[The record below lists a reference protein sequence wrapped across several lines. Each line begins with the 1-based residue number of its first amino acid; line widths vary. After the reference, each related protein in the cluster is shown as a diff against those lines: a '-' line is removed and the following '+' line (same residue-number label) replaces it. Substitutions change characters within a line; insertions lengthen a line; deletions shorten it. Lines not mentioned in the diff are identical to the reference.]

1 MSVWRNDLA
10 QPLVVVRNATHNV
23 VSDIAW
29 SSDDRHILFTA
40 GECVVAVEL
49 ESAEVG
55 GNALTE
61 EEMHSHVARRENASK
76 KHVSMIAQPSAALA
90 NKAVAVSSLHPSQ
103 PQQLQQPQQPHTQP
117 QQLQI
122 QPQQLQTQ
130 QLQIQP
136 QQSQS
141 HKRSAETEEAHETAP
156 TTRKR
161 KKQQA
166 APAQTPSTE
175 PVVVAPTFSLPPL
188 TLTLPCSLPLPS
200 ANNTLSLQLVPTTPQ
215 PSNSD
220 CTSVTLV
227 QSVSPSNTIQWSWVG
242 QGAVVAGSS
251 TSRFFFAW
259 TRDGLMHTVT
269 TDGRTAVP
277 ALFLG
282 SAPAAVCSAG
292 SEEGDRFA
300 VVTTQ
305 GRLVVGA
312 INPGGRMLIESD
324 IDISGFTKSEVVGI
338 RVHFADYSVLRLQLD
353 TKERKGEQF
362 TYDLNSRCW
371 FVEQQNVFAYSF
383 YNRDGRSSGLNS
395 PFATNSLLTVRSL
408 LSAHG

>member
-49 ESAEVG
+49 KSAEVG

-76 KHVSMIAQPSAALA
+76 KHVSMIAQPSAAL

-117 QQLQI
+117 
-122 QPQQLQTQ
+122 Q

-227 QSVSPSNTIQWSWVG
+227 QSVSPSNTLQWSWVG

-324 IDISGFTKSEVVGI
+324 IDISGFTKSEVMGI

>member
-76 KHVSMIAQPSAALA
+76 KHVSMIAQPSAAL
-90 NKAVAVSSLHPSQ
+90 NKAVTVSSLHPSQ
-103 PQQLQQPQQPHTQP
+103 PQQSQQSQ
-117 QQLQI
+117 
-122 QPQQLQTQ
+122 QPQQLQTQQQ

-141 HKRSAETEEAHETAP
+141 HKRSAETEEAHEPAP

-200 ANNTLSLQLVPTTPQ
+200 ANNTLSLQLVPTTSQ

-220 CTSVTLV
+220 RTSVTLV
-227 QSVSPSNTIQWSWVG
+227 QSISPSNTIQWSWVG

-324 IDISGFTKSEVVGI
+324 IDISGFTKSEVMGI

-371 FVEQQNVFAYSF
+371 FIEQQNVFAYSF

-395 PFATNSLLTVRSL
+395 PFATNSLLTVHSL

>member
-49 ESAEVG
+49 KSAEVG

-76 KHVSMIAQPSAALA
+76 KHVSMIAQPSAAL

-117 QQLQI
+117 
-122 QPQQLQTQ
+122 Q

-292 SEEGDRFA
+292 SEERDRFA

-324 IDISGFTKSEVVGI
+324 IDISGFTKSEVMGI

>member
-49 ESAEVG
+49 KSAEVG

-90 NKAVAVSSLHPSQ
+90 SKAVAVSSLHPSQ
-103 PQQLQQPQQPHTQP
+103 PQQSQQSQQPQQP
-117 QQLQI
+117 QQLQ
-122 QPQQLQTQ
+122 Q
-130 QLQIQP
+130 QP

-161 KKQQA
+161 RKQQA

-338 RVHFADYSVLRLQLD
+338 RVHFADYSVLRVQLD

-371 FVEQQNVFAYSF
+371 FIEQQNVFAYSF

-395 PFATNSLLTVRSL
+395 PFATNSLLTVHSL

>member
-90 NKAVAVSSLHPSQ
+90 SKAVAVSSLHPSQ
-103 PQQLQQPQQPHTQP
+103 PQQSQQSQQPHTQP
-117 QQLQI
+117 
-122 QPQQLQTQ
+122 Q

-324 IDISGFTKSEVVGI
+324 IDISGFTKSEVMGI

>member
-49 ESAEVG
+49 KSAEVG

-76 KHVSMIAQPSAALA
+76 KHVSMIAQPSAALS
-90 NKAVAVSSLHPSQ
+90 KAVAVSSLHPSQ
-103 PQQLQQPQQPHTQP
+103 PQQLQQPQQP
-117 QQLQI
+117 QQLQ
-122 QPQQLQTQ
+122 Q
-130 QLQIQP
+130 QP

-292 SEEGDRFA
+292 SEKGDRFA

-324 IDISGFTKSEVVGI
+324 IDISGFTKSEVMGI

>member
-49 ESAEVG
+49 KSAEVG

-76 KHVSMIAQPSAALA
+76 KHVSMIAQPSAAL

-103 PQQLQQPQQPHTQP
+103 PQQSQQPQQPHTQP
-117 QQLQI
+117 
-122 QPQQLQTQ
+122 Q

-141 HKRSAETEEAHETAP
+141 HKRSAETEEAHEPAP

-200 ANNTLSLQLVPTTPQ
+200 ANNTLSLQLVPTTSQ

-220 CTSVTLV
+220 RTSVTLV
-227 QSVSPSNTIQWSWVG
+227 QSISPSNTIQWSWVG

-324 IDISGFTKSEVVGI
+324 IDISGFTKSEVMGI

>member
-76 KHVSMIAQPSAALA
+76 KHVSMIAQPSAAL
-90 NKAVAVSSLHPSQ
+90 NKAVTVSSLHPSQ
-103 PQQLQQPQQPHTQP
+103 PQQSQQPQ
-117 QQLQI
+117 

-130 QLQIQP
+130 QQP

-227 QSVSPSNTIQWSWVG
+227 QSISPSNTIQWSWVG

-324 IDISGFTKSEVVGI
+324 IDISGFTKSEVMGI

-371 FVEQQNVFAYSF
+371 FIEQQNVFAYSF

>member
-49 ESAEVG
+49 KSAEVG

-76 KHVSMIAQPSAALA
+76 KHVSMIAQPSAAL

-103 PQQLQQPQQPHTQP
+103 PQQSQQPQ
-117 QQLQI
+117 

-130 QLQIQP
+130 QQP

-200 ANNTLSLQLVPTTPQ
+200 ANNTLSLQLVPTTSQ

-220 CTSVTLV
+220 RTSVTLV
-227 QSVSPSNTIQWSWVG
+227 QSISPSNTIQWSWVG

-324 IDISGFTKSEVVGI
+324 IDISGFTKSEVMGI

-371 FVEQQNVFAYSF
+371 FIEQQNVFAYSF

-395 PFATNSLLTVRSL
+395 PFATNSLLTVHSL

>member
-49 ESAEVG
+49 KSAEVG

-76 KHVSMIAQPSAALA
+76 KHVSMIAQPSAAL

-117 QQLQI
+117 
-122 QPQQLQTQ
+122 Q

-324 IDISGFTKSEVVGI
+324 IDISGFTKSEVMGI

-371 FVEQQNVFAYSF
+371 FIEQQNVFAYSF

-395 PFATNSLLTVRSL
+395 PFATNSLLTVHSL

>member
-122 QPQQLQTQ
+122 QPQQ
-130 QLQIQP
+130 
-136 QQSQS
+136 SQS

-200 ANNTLSLQLVPTTPQ
+200 ANNTLSLQLVPTTSQ

-220 CTSVTLV
+220 RTSVTLV
-227 QSVSPSNTIQWSWVG
+227 QSISPSNTIQWSWVG

-324 IDISGFTKSEVVGI
+324 IDISGFTKSEVMGI

-371 FVEQQNVFAYSF
+371 FIEQQNVFAYSF

-395 PFATNSLLTVRSL
+395 PFATNSLLTVHSL

>member
-49 ESAEVG
+49 KSAEVG

-76 KHVSMIAQPSAALA
+76 KHVSMIAQPSAAL

-117 QQLQI
+117 
-122 QPQQLQTQ
+122 Q

-324 IDISGFTKSEVVGI
+324 IDISGFTKSEVMVI

-371 FVEQQNVFAYSF
+371 FIEQQNVFAYSF

-395 PFATNSLLTVRSL
+395 PFATNSLLTVHSL

>member
-49 ESAEVG
+49 KSAEVG

-90 NKAVAVSSLHPSQ
+90 SKAVAVSSLHPSQ
-103 PQQLQQPQQPHTQP
+103 PQQLQQPQQPQQP
-117 QQLQI
+117 QQLQ
-122 QPQQLQTQ
+122 Q
-130 QLQIQP
+130 QP

-324 IDISGFTKSEVVGI
+324 IDISGFTKSEVMGI

>member
-1 MSVWRNDLA
+1 M
-10 QPLVVVRNATHNV
+10 
-23 VSDIAW
+23 
-29 SSDDRHILFTA
+29 
-40 GECVVAVEL
+40 
-49 ESAEVG
+49 
-55 GNALTE
+55 
-61 EEMHSHVARRENASK
+61 
-76 KHVSMIAQPSAALA
+76 
-90 NKAVAVSSLHPSQ
+90 
-103 PQQLQQPQQPHTQP
+103 
-117 QQLQI
+117 
-122 QPQQLQTQ
+122 
-130 QLQIQP
+130 
-136 QQSQS
+136 
-141 HKRSAETEEAHETAP
+141 
-156 TTRKR
+156 
-161 KKQQA
+161 
-166 APAQTPSTE
+166 
-175 PVVVAPTFSLPPL
+175 APTFSLPPL

-200 ANNTLSLQLVPTTPQ
+200 ANNTLSLQLVPTTSQ

-220 CTSVTLV
+220 RTSVTLV
-227 QSVSPSNTIQWSWVG
+227 QSISPSNTIQWSWVG

-371 FVEQQNVFAYSF
+371 FIEQQNVFAYSF

-395 PFATNSLLTVRSL
+395 PFATNSLLTVHSL

>member
-49 ESAEVG
+49 KSAEVG

-90 NKAVAVSSLHPSQ
+90 SKAVAVSSLHPSQ
-103 PQQLQQPQQPHTQP
+103 PQQSQQSQQPQQP
-117 QQLQI
+117 QQLQ
-122 QPQQLQTQ
+122 Q
-130 QLQIQP
+130 QP

-324 IDISGFTKSEVVGI
+324 IDISGFTKSEVMGI

-371 FVEQQNVFAYSF
+371 FIEQQNVFAYSF

>member
-76 KHVSMIAQPSAALA
+76 KHVSMIAQPSAAL

-117 QQLQI
+117 
-122 QPQQLQTQ
+122 Q

-175 PVVVAPTFSLPPL
+175 PVVMAPTFSLPPL
-188 TLTLPCSLPLPS
+188 TLTLPCSLPLS
-200 ANNTLSLQLVPTTPQ
+200 SVHNTLSLQLVPTTSQ

-220 CTSVTLV
+220 RTSVTLV
-227 QSVSPSNTIQWSWVG
+227 QSISPSNTIQWSWVG

-324 IDISGFTKSEVVGI
+324 IDISGFTKSEVMGI

-371 FVEQQNVFAYSF
+371 FIEQQNVFAYSF

-395 PFATNSLLTVRSL
+395 PFATNSLLTVHSL

>member
-90 NKAVAVSSLHPSQ
+90 SKAVAVSSLHPSQ

-117 QQLQI
+117 
-122 QPQQLQTQ
+122 Q

-312 INPGGRMLIESD
+312 INPGGRMLIGSD
-324 IDISGFTKSEVVGI
+324 IDISGFTKSEVMGI

>member
-76 KHVSMIAQPSAALA
+76 KHVSMIAQPSAAL

-117 QQLQI
+117 QQLQ
-122 QPQQLQTQ
+122 Q
-130 QLQIQP
+130 QP

-324 IDISGFTKSEVVGI
+324 IDISGFTKSEVMGI

-371 FVEQQNVFAYSF
+371 FIEQQNVFAYSF

-395 PFATNSLLTVRSL
+395 PFATNSLLTVHSL

>member
-90 NKAVAVSSLHPSQ
+90 SKAVAVSSLHPSQ
-103 PQQLQQPQQPHTQP
+103 PQQSQQPQQP
-117 QQLQI
+117 
-122 QPQQLQTQ
+122 Q

-324 IDISGFTKSEVVGI
+324 IDISGFTKSEVMGI

-371 FVEQQNVFAYSF
+371 FIEQQNVFAYSF

-395 PFATNSLLTVRSL
+395 PFATNSLLTVHSL

>member
-49 ESAEVG
+49 KSAEVG

-76 KHVSMIAQPSAALA
+76 KHVSMIAQPSAAL

-117 QQLQI
+117 
-122 QPQQLQTQ
+122 Q

-324 IDISGFTKSEVVGI
+324 IDISGFTKSEVMGI

-371 FVEQQNVFAYSF
+371 FIEQQNVFAYSF

>member
-49 ESAEVG
+49 KSAEVG

-76 KHVSMIAQPSAALA
+76 KHVSMIAQPSAAL

-371 FVEQQNVFAYSF
+371 FIEQQNVFAYSF

-395 PFATNSLLTVRSL
+395 PFATNSLLTVHSL

>member
-49 ESAEVG
+49 KSAEVG

-90 NKAVAVSSLHPSQ
+90 SKAVAVSSLHPSQ
-103 PQQLQQPQQPHTQP
+103 PQQSQQSQQPQQP
-117 QQLQI
+117 QQLQ
-122 QPQQLQTQ
+122 Q
-130 QLQIQP
+130 QP

-161 KKQQA
+161 RKQQA

-371 FVEQQNVFAYSF
+371 FIEQQNVFAYSF

-395 PFATNSLLTVRSL
+395 PFATNSLLTVHSL

>member
-49 ESAEVG
+49 KSAEVG

-76 KHVSMIAQPSAALA
+76 KHVSMIAQPSAAL

-117 QQLQI
+117 
-122 QPQQLQTQ
+122 Q

-324 IDISGFTKSEVVGI
+324 IDISGFTKSEVMGI

>member
-76 KHVSMIAQPSAALA
+76 KHVSMIAQPSAAL
-90 NKAVAVSSLHPSQ
+90 NKAVTVSSLHPSQ

-122 QPQQLQTQ
+122 QPQQ
-130 QLQIQP
+130 
-136 QQSQS
+136 SQS
-141 HKRSAETEEAHETAP
+141 HKRSAETEEAHEPAP

-175 PVVVAPTFSLPPL
+175 PVVVAPTISLPPL

-200 ANNTLSLQLVPTTPQ
+200 ANNTLSLQLVPTTSQ

-220 CTSVTLV
+220 RTSVTLV
-227 QSVSPSNTIQWSWVG
+227 QSISPSNTIQWSWVG

-324 IDISGFTKSEVVGI
+324 IDISGFTKSEVMGI

-395 PFATNSLLTVRSL
+395 PFATNSLLTVHSL

>member
-76 KHVSMIAQPSAALA
+76 KHVSMIAQPSAAL
-90 NKAVAVSSLHPSQ
+90 NKAVTVSSLHPSQ
-103 PQQLQQPQQPHTQP
+103 PQQSQQPQ
-117 QQLQI
+117 

-130 QLQIQP
+130 QLQQQP

-200 ANNTLSLQLVPTTPQ
+200 ANNTLSLQLVPTTSQ

-220 CTSVTLV
+220 RTSVTLV
-227 QSVSPSNTIQWSWVG
+227 QSISPSNTIQWSWVG

-282 SAPAAVCSAG
+282 SAPAVVCSAG

-324 IDISGFTKSEVVGI
+324 IDISGFTKSEVMGI

-371 FVEQQNVFAYSF
+371 FIEQQNVFAYSF

-395 PFATNSLLTVRSL
+395 PFATNSLLTVHSL

>member
-49 ESAEVG
+49 KSAEVG

-90 NKAVAVSSLHPSQ
+90 SKAVAVSSLHPSQ

-117 QQLQI
+117 
-122 QPQQLQTQ
+122 Q

>member
-49 ESAEVG
+49 KSAEVG

-76 KHVSMIAQPSAALA
+76 KHVSMIAQPSAAL

-117 QQLQI
+117 
-122 QPQQLQTQ
+122 Q

-312 INPGGRMLIESD
+312 INPGGRMLIGSD
-324 IDISGFTKSEVVGI
+324 IDISGFTKSEVMGI
-338 RVHFADYSVLRLQLD
+338 RVHFAEYSVLRLQLD

>member
-61 EEMHSHVARRENASK
+61 EEMHSHVARQENASK
-76 KHVSMIAQPSAALA
+76 KHVSMIAQPSAAL

-103 PQQLQQPQQPHTQP
+103 PQQSQQSQQPQQP
-117 QQLQI
+117 QQLQ
-122 QPQQLQTQ
+122 Q
-130 QLQIQP
+130 QP

-324 IDISGFTKSEVVGI
+324 IDISGFTKSEVMVI

-371 FVEQQNVFAYSF
+371 FIEQQNVFAYSF

-395 PFATNSLLTVRSL
+395 PFATNSLLTVHSL

>member
-61 EEMHSHVARRENASK
+61 EEMHSHMARRENASK

-200 ANNTLSLQLVPTTPQ
+200 ANNTLSLQLVPTTSQ

-220 CTSVTLV
+220 RTSVTLV
-227 QSVSPSNTIQWSWVG
+227 QSISPSNTIQWSWVG

-371 FVEQQNVFAYSF
+371 FIEQQNVFAYSF

-395 PFATNSLLTVRSL
+395 PFATNSLLTVHSL

>member
-23 VSDIAW
+23 VPDIAW

-90 NKAVAVSSLHPSQ
+90 SKAVAVSSLHPSQ
-103 PQQLQQPQQPHTQP
+103 PQQSQ
-117 QQLQI
+117 

-130 QLQIQP
+130 QLQQQP

-324 IDISGFTKSEVVGI
+324 IDISGFTKSEVMGI

-371 FVEQQNVFAYSF
+371 FIEQQNVFAYSF

-395 PFATNSLLTVRSL
+395 PFATNSLLTVHSL

>member
-76 KHVSMIAQPSAALA
+76 KHVSMIAQPSAAL

-200 ANNTLSLQLVPTTPQ
+200 ANNTLSLQLVPTTSQ

-220 CTSVTLV
+220 RTSVTLV
-227 QSVSPSNTIQWSWVG
+227 QSISPSNTIQWSWVG

-371 FVEQQNVFAYSF
+371 FIEQQNVFAYSF

-395 PFATNSLLTVRSL
+395 PFATNSLLTVHSL

>member
-76 KHVSMIAQPSAALA
+76 KHVSMIAQPSAAL

-117 QQLQI
+117 
-122 QPQQLQTQ
+122 Q

-220 CTSVTLV
+220 RTSVTLV
-227 QSVSPSNTIQWSWVG
+227 QSISPSNTIQWSWVG

-324 IDISGFTKSEVVGI
+324 IDISGFTKSEVMGI

-371 FVEQQNVFAYSF
+371 FIEQQNVFAYSF

-395 PFATNSLLTVRSL
+395 PFATNSLLTVHSL

>member
-61 EEMHSHVARRENASK
+61 EEMHSHVARQENASK
-76 KHVSMIAQPSAALA
+76 KHVSMIAQPSAAL

-103 PQQLQQPQQPHTQP
+103 PQQLQQSQ
-117 QQLQI
+117 

-130 QLQIQP
+130 QQP

-141 HKRSAETEEAHETAP
+141 HKRSAETEEAHEPAP

-200 ANNTLSLQLVPTTPQ
+200 ANNTLSLQLVPTTSQ

-220 CTSVTLV
+220 RTSVTLV

-324 IDISGFTKSEVVGI
+324 IDISGFTKSEVMGI

>member
-90 NKAVAVSSLHPSQ
+90 SKAVAVSSLHPSQ
-103 PQQLQQPQQPHTQP
+103 PQQSQ
-117 QQLQI
+117 

-130 QLQIQP
+130 QLQQQP

-312 INPGGRMLIESD
+312 INPGGRMLIGSD
-324 IDISGFTKSEVVGI
+324 IDISGFTKSEVMGI

>member
-76 KHVSMIAQPSAALA
+76 KHVSMIAQPSAAL
-90 NKAVAVSSLHPSQ
+90 NKAVTVSSLHPSQ
-103 PQQLQQPQQPHTQP
+103 PQQLQQSQQP
-117 QQLQI
+117 
-122 QPQQLQTQ
+122 Q

-200 ANNTLSLQLVPTTPQ
+200 ANNTLSLQLVPTTSQ

-220 CTSVTLV
+220 RTSVTLV
-227 QSVSPSNTIQWSWVG
+227 QSISPSNTIQWSWVG

-324 IDISGFTKSEVVGI
+324 IDISGFTKSEVMGI

-371 FVEQQNVFAYSF
+371 FIEQQNVFAYSF

-395 PFATNSLLTVRSL
+395 PFATNSLLTVHSL

>member
-76 KHVSMIAQPSAALA
+76 KHVSMIAQPSAAL

-103 PQQLQQPQQPHTQP
+103 PQQSQQSQQPHTQP
-117 QQLQI
+117 
-122 QPQQLQTQ
+122 Q

-324 IDISGFTKSEVVGI
+324 IDISGFTKSEVMVI

-371 FVEQQNVFAYSF
+371 FIEQQNVFAYSF

-395 PFATNSLLTVRSL
+395 PFATNSLLTVHSL

>member
-90 NKAVAVSSLHPSQ
+90 SKAVAVSSLHPSQ
-103 PQQLQQPQQPHTQP
+103 PQQSQQPQQPHTQP
-117 QQLQI
+117 
-122 QPQQLQTQ
+122 Q

-188 TLTLPCSLPLPS
+188 TLTLL
-200 ANNTLSLQLVPTTPQ
+200 PTTRF
-215 PSNSD
+215 PSNSFPPP
-220 CTSVTLV
+220 L
-227 QSVSPSNTIQWSWVG
+227 SPATPTAPASRSCNPFLPPTPFSGPGWGREPSWRE
-242 QGAVVAGSS
+242 APPPGSS
-251 TSRFFFAW
+251 
-259 TRDGLMHTVT
+259 LP
-269 TDGRTAVP
+269 GRETA
-277 ALFLG
+277 
-282 SAPAAVCSAG
+282 
-292 SEEGDRFA
+292 
-300 VVTTQ
+300 
-305 GRLVVGA
+305 
-312 INPGGRMLIESD
+312 
-324 IDISGFTKSEVVGI
+324 
-338 RVHFADYSVLRLQLD
+338 
-353 TKERKGEQF
+353 
-362 TYDLNSRCW
+362 
-371 FVEQQNVFAYSF
+371 
-383 YNRDGRSSGLNS
+383 
-395 PFATNSLLTVRSL
+395 
-408 LSAHG
+408 

>member
-49 ESAEVG
+49 KSAEVG

-61 EEMHSHVARRENASK
+61 EEMHSHVARQENASK
-76 KHVSMIAQPSAALA
+76 KHVSMIAQPSAAL

-122 QPQQLQTQ
+122 QPQQ
-130 QLQIQP
+130 
-136 QQSQS
+136 SQS
-141 HKRSAETEEAHETAP
+141 HKRSAETEEAHEPAP

-166 APAQTPSTE
+166 APVQTPSTE

-227 QSVSPSNTIQWSWVG
+227 QSVSPSNTIKWSWVG

-312 INPGGRMLIESD
+312 INPGGRMLIGSD
-324 IDISGFTKSEVVGI
+324 IDISGFTKSEVMGI

>member
-76 KHVSMIAQPSAALA
+76 KHVSMIAQPSAAL

-200 ANNTLSLQLVPTTPQ
+200 ANNTLSLQLVPTTSQ

-220 CTSVTLV
+220 RTSVTLV
-227 QSVSPSNTIQWSWVG
+227 QSISPSNTIQWSWVG

-395 PFATNSLLTVRSL
+395 PFATNSLLTVHSL

>member
-76 KHVSMIAQPSAALA
+76 KHVSMIAQPSAAL

-103 PQQLQQPQQPHTQP
+103 PQQLQQPQQPQQP
-117 QQLQI
+117 QQLQ
-122 QPQQLQTQ
+122 QPQQPHTQPQ

-200 ANNTLSLQLVPTTPQ
+200 ANNTLSLQLVPTTSQ

-220 CTSVTLV
+220 RTSVTLV
-227 QSVSPSNTIQWSWVG
+227 QSISPSNTIQWSWVG

-324 IDISGFTKSEVVGI
+324 IDISGFTKSEVMGI

-371 FVEQQNVFAYSF
+371 FIEQQNVFAYSF

-395 PFATNSLLTVRSL
+395 PFATNSLLTVHSL